1 MALSLPSEDTEIGG
15 GRGEAEARRPG
26 GDGELCQTLLAG
38 KDCGLAFGLNN
49 VEVID
54 ALDKSSFSE
63 PKEERISLLI
73 GGREVR
79 K

>member
-1 MALSLPSEDTEIGG
+1 MALGLPLVVEGG
-15 GRGEAEARRPG
+15 EGEARGPG
-26 GDGELCQTLLAG
+26 GDDELPGALLAA

-54 ALDKSSFSE
+54 ALDKSSLSE
-63 PKEERISLLI
+63 PKEGEDLPACCGRRRER
-73 GGREVR
+73 

>member
-1 MALSLPSEDTEIGG
+1 MALSLPLVVEEGK
-15 GRGEAEARRPG
+15 AEARGLG
-26 GDGELCQTLLAG
+26 GDDELCQTLLAA

-54 ALDKSSFSE
+54 ALDKSSLSE
-63 PKEERISLLI
+63 PKEERISLLVA
-73 GGREVR
+73 GGEER